1 MGSRV
6 PNHRRRARAAGTAT
20 APERSASAENRLSS
34 GRKTAISLRR
44 RVAAA
49 EEIQGVHGC
58 ADQLLERVRLEIA
71 GACDC
76 MRGCLSREMTRRNDV
91 CLELEGGSV
100 TSVSGVV
107 EVSLGGKGQDV
118 SSAL

>member
-1 MGSRV
+1 MCSRV

-20 APERSASAENRLSS
+20 APERSASAEFRLSS

-71 GACDC
+71 GASDC
-76 MRGCLSREMTRRNDV
+76 MRGCLSRELTPESQQHHVEAQRILYGFINDEI
-91 CLELEGGSV
+91 LHTADL
-100 TSVSGVV
+100 
-107 EVSLGGKGQDV
+107 LKNHQ
-118 SSAL
+118 